1 MPGDFSVQKTDS
13 VNNQSYIKELAK
25 VNAKLDSINNS
36 MNSVFVA
43 GKKVDEGQPIV
54 WNGQLVNSKTFKQID
69 EKTLKEKEKLT
80 EEQEKLNEAIKN
92 EAKKEVPKYEAE
104 PKKIALD
111 AEQKR
116 IESAEQDPIKNEA
129 PKFIAEP

>member
-1 MPGDFSVQKTDS
+1 MTGDFSVQKTDS

-43 GKKVDEGQPIV
+43 GKKVGEGQPII
-54 WNGQLVNSKTFKQID
+54 WNGQLINSQTFKPID

-80 EEQEKLNEAIKN
+80 EEQKKLNEAIEK
-92 EAKKEVPKYEAE
+92 EKLKKDP
-104 PKKIALD
+104 AL
-111 AEQKR
+111 
-116 IESAEQDPIKNEA
+116 EA
-129 PKFIAEP
+129 PKFTAE